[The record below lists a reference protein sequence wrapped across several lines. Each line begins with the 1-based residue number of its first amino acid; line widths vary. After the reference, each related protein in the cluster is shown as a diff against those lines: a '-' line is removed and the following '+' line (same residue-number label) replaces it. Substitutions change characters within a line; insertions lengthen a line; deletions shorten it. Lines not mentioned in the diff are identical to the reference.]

1 MGQARIHCVLKGI
14 PLPPLGSFKFNVIT
28 EGLQREKRE
37 KVAYAKLMAGLL
49 GPMSSLAPD
58 VITALVTSY
67 AEEVYQFSYNYK
79 YVPAQELVRQ
89 KAVQAVN
96 EDLRIMEKVAQ
107 FTVKG

>member
-14 PLPPLGSFKFNVIT
+14 PLPPIGSFKFNVIT

-37 KVAYAKLMAGLL
+37 KIAFAKLMAGLL
-49 GPMSSLAPD
+49 GPASSLEAD
-58 VITALVTSY
+58 AISGLVASY

-79 YVPAQELVRQ
+79 YVPAQEIVRQ